1 MGTLIM
7 SAVSHILRMP
17 SLALSA
23 DGHNGSLKFGS
34 YDKITPASFAAFA
47 AAMWA
52 DLQGSVIKL
61 MEP

>member
-1 MGTLIM
+1 MLK
-7 SAVSHILRMP
+7 MP

-23 DGHNGSLKFGS
+23 DGHKGSLKLGS
-34 YDKITPASFAAFA
+34 YDKITPASFATLV

-61 MEP
+61 IEP

>member
-1 MGTLIM
+1 M
-7 SAVSHILRMP
+7 LRMP
-17 SLALSA
+17 SLALCA
-23 DGHNGSLKFGS
+23 DGHNGSLKLGS

-61 MEP
+61 IEP